1 MRGKLLIVA
10 GLFFLSGAVMAAQRV
25 MVMEDFTATW
35 CTYCPGAA
43 RGAEELKFRAF
54 DSVVVIAYHS
64 STSDPF
70 YTAEAAS
77 RLSYYGVTG
86 YPTMELD
93 GGQAVVGGLHY
104 GTMYPTYRQFFDI
117 RKLEPSPL
125 DIGLSVNYDSVARSG
140 VLTIVVRNTSSSAV
154 SGQLH
159 TVLTESHIYYPW
171 QGMDSLHDV
180 ERLMLPDAGGEAIT
194 VNPGDSVVR
203 TRNFTVNSGWVA
215 RNCEFVVFIQNNTT
229 RWMYQGASIGVMPE
243 PELKFVGYQPVLPVP
258 GENFNLTVGLRNI
271 GSAALSGASAVL
283 STDDPYLTVVQATSS
298 FGQINRG
305 EDGYCNTPFQLQVSG
320 SCPDPHQATLRLV
333 ITTSDMVV
341 DTVTF
346 PLNIT
351 TSPGFADDME
361 HGIGDWTHS
370 GTRDNWHLSDYR
382 ASSPSYSWYCGVES
396 NHQYTNE
403 NDARLVTPF
412 FTLGDSAWVRFN
424 HYYDTEADF
433 DFCVLEINNGSPF
446 WVPLGMWSGS
456 SNGWQQEAFDLS
468 PFRNQTVRLRFRFIS
483 DYNVTGEGWYV
494 DEFECGTRVGVAE
507 QGVQRVLP
515 VLTVSS
521 PVRTRAA
528 VRFVLPAGVKA
539 DARVYDISGKLMRQ
553 LGDNLTGSGSVVWN
567 LTDATGKKVSAGGYF
582 IRLSYNNTTVC
593 VPVVVV
599 R

>member
-1 MRGKLLIVA
+1 MRGKLLIFA
-10 GLFFLSGAVMAAQRV
+10 GLVLAFSAALATQRV

-77 RLSYYGVTG
+77 RASYYGVTG
-86 YPTMELD
+86 YPTMRLD

-104 GTMYPTYRQFFDI
+104 GTMYPTYRQFFDT

-125 DIGLSVNYDSVARSG
+125 DIGLTVTYDSATRSG
-140 VLTIVVRNTSSSAV
+140 VLTIVVRNRSSSAV

-203 TRNFTVNSGWVA
+203 TRSFTINASWVA
-215 RNCEFVVFIQNNTT
+215 RNCEFVVFVQNNTT
-229 RWMYQGASIGVMPE
+229 KWMYQGASIGVIAE
-243 PELKFVGYQPVLPVP
+243 PELEFVGYQPVLPLP
-258 GENFNLTVGLRNI
+258 GQSFNLTVGVRNI
-271 GSAALSGASAVL
+271 GSTALSGASAEL
-283 STDDPYLTVVQATSS
+283 TTDDPYLTVVQGTSS

-305 EDGYCNTPFQLQVSG
+305 ADGYCNTPFQLQVSS
-320 SCPDPHQATLRLV
+320 SCPDPHRATLRLV
-333 ITTSDMVV
+333 IASADIGT
-341 DTVTF
+341 DTMTF

-351 TSPGFADDME
+351 TIPGFADDME
-361 HGIGDWTHS
+361 HGIGGWTHS
-370 GTRDNWHLSDYR
+370 GTRDNWHLSTYR
-382 ASSPSYSWYCGVES
+382 ASSPSYAWYCGVES

-403 NDARLVTPF
+403 NDARLMTPF

-424 HYYDTEADF
+424 HYYGTEADF
-433 DFCVLEINNGSPF
+433 DFCILEINNGSLF

-456 SNGWQQEAFDLS
+456 SNGWQQEAIDLS

-494 DEFECGTRVGVAE
+494 DDLECGARVGVAE
-507 QGVQRVLP
+507 PQVNQVLP
-515 VLTVSS
+515 VVLVSS
-521 PVRTRAA
+521 PVRTRAQ

-539 DARVYDISGKLMRQ
+539 EARVYDITGKMVWQ
-553 LGDNLTGSGSVVWN
+553 LGENLSGTGTVVWN
-567 LTDATGKKVSAGGYF
+567 LTDQRGKKVSSGGYF
-582 IRLSYNNTTVC
+582 IQLSYRNSTVS
-593 VPVVVV
+593 VPIVVA